1 MCSTF
6 TTLLLFFLG
15 LPYASTLPLELLLL
29 IHLLLYA
36 LIVIV
41 INVQSATT
49 YLDLTVESEHHV
61 LGVYST
67 HSIDQRAQLQKRV
80 VHIHASL
87 STHLEIHH

>member
-15 LPYASTLPLELLLL
+15 LPSASTLPLELLLL

-41 INVQSATT
+41 IDVQPATT
-49 YLDLTVESEHHV
+49 YLDLTVESEQLMRDIRPSDKV
-61 LGVYST
+61 LC
-67 HSIDQRAQLQKRV
+67 HFI
-80 VHIHASL
+80 
-87 STHLEIHH
+87 